1 MKTGKGF
8 VNVVIYWGCE
18 RKQMEHLNA
27 ASKLF
32 TLLSQTKVQFVKRV
46 MIEMIMNS
54 IHQE

>member
-1 MKTGKGF
+1 
-8 VNVVIYWGCE
+8 
-18 RKQMEHLNA
+18 MEHLNA